1 MKSLSDLKEKKAEI
15 EQREKEEQQRKGK
28 QEALMEE
35 IKRNTGASTLDE
47 LQSLLEDNE
56 EKIKSL
62 NELCAKIEAKLENA
76 LDETETS

>member
-1 MKSLSDLKEKKAEI
+1 
-15 EQREKEEQQRKGK
+15 
-28 QEALMEE
+28 MEE

>member
-1 MKSLSDLKEKKAEI
+1 MNSLSDLKDKKAEI

-28 QEALMEE
+28 QEAMMEE

-47 LQSLLEDNE
+47 LQKLLDDNK
-56 EKIKSL
+56 EKFKTL
-62 NELCAKIEAKLENA
+62 NELCSKIEAKLESV

>member
-28 QEALMEE
+28 HEALMEE
-35 IKRNTGASTLDE
+35 IKRNTGASTLEE
-47 LQSLLEDNE
+47 LQRLLEDNE

-76 LDETETS
+76 LDETETA